1 MEYDTVYIL
10 DVNEGIIPYHKAVL
24 DADLEEERRMLY
36 VGMTRARKDLYI
48 YSVRERYDKKIAPSR
63 FLREIEAGLTDTARQ
78 QT

>member
-1 MEYDTVYIL
+1 
-10 DVNEGIIPYHKAVL
+10 
-24 DADLEEERRMLY
+24 MLY

-63 FLREIEAGLTDTARQ
+63 FLREVEAGLTDTARQ